1 MSTVKVTDARAQFP
15 DLISTAQSEAVFL
28 ERRGKIEAVV
38 VSPAHYERMMDALE
52 ESDDIAAYDAALS
65 EGGDAIPWEQVRA
78 ELGW

>member
-1 MSTVKVTDARAQFP
+1 
-15 DLISTAQSEAVFL
+15 
-28 ERRGKIEAVV
+28 
-38 VSPAHYERMMDALE
+38 MMDALE